1 MGQTFLYYV
10 CKNAS
15 NKFSM
20 NSSAV
25 KHNCFSFISYSMKKS
40 YNTIQDWHRFA
51 DTVTDLVEDYIKYS
65 SEIDENDGIYVDEND
80 NVSLM
85 NRSDA
90 PDEDNFHSILILLDM
105 SEGMPEVSYDA
116 IQELTDKYIFVR

>member
-1 MGQTFLYYV
+1 MEKRYH
-10 CKNAS
+10 S
-15 NKFSM
+15 
-20 NSSAV
+20 
-25 KHNCFSFISYSMKKS
+25 
-40 YNTIQDWHRFA
+40 IQDWHRFA
-51 DTVTDLVEDYIKYS
+51 DAVADLVEDYIKYS
-65 SEIDENDGIYVDEND
+65 SEINENDGIYIDEDD

>member
-1 MGQTFLYYV
+1 MYEANFFLNGVLNVLIITF
-10 CKNAS
+10 
-15 NKFSM
+15 

-25 KHNCFSFISYSMKKS
+25 KHNCFSFIYSMKKG
-40 YNTIQDWHRFA
+40 YNTIQDRHRFVDA
-51 DTVTDLVEDYIKYS
+51 VTDLVEDYIKYS
-65 SEIDENDGIYVDEND
+65 SDIVEDDGIYVDEDD

-90 PDEDNFHSILILLDM
+90 PNEADFHSILILLDM
-105 SEGMPEVSYDA
+105 SEGMPEVNYEA

>member
-1 MGQTFLYYV
+1 MDKWYH
-10 CKNAS
+10 S
-15 NKFSM
+15 
-20 NSSAV
+20 
-25 KHNCFSFISYSMKKS
+25 
-40 YNTIQDWHRFA
+40 IQDWHRFA
-51 DTVTDLVEDYIKYS
+51 DAVADLVEDYIKYS
-65 SEIDENDGIYVDEND
+65 TGIDENDGIYVDDDD

>member
-1 MGQTFLYYV
+1 
-10 CKNAS
+10 
-15 NKFSM
+15 M

-25 KHNCFSFISYSMKKS
+25 KHNCFSFISSSMEKWYHS
-40 YNTIQDWHRFA
+40 IQDWHRFA
-51 DTVTDLVEDYIKYS
+51 DAVTDLVEDYIKYS

-105 SEGMPEVSYDA
+105 SKGMPEVSYDA
-116 IQELTDKYIFVR
+116 VEELTDKYIFVR

>member
-1 MGQTFLYYV
+1 MEKWYH
-10 CKNAS
+10 S
-15 NKFSM
+15 
-20 NSSAV
+20 
-25 KHNCFSFISYSMKKS
+25 
-40 YNTIQDWHRFA
+40 IQDWHRFA
-51 DTVTDLVEDYIKYS
+51 DAVADLVEDYIKYS
-65 SEIDENDGIYVDEND
+65 TEIDENDGIYVDEDD

-90 PDEDNFHSILILLDM
+90 PDDDNFHSILILLDM